1 VTLPRIG
8 VFDSGVGGLT
18 VLRAMAEQLPAHY
31 VYFGDTARLPYGTK
45 SAETVARYAIGATH
59 FLEAQNIDLLVIA
72 CNTATALAFPLIE
85 QAAHVPVVGVV
96 EPGAAMAAEVSKSR
110 AAIVIATEATVSSHA
125 YRDALQ
131 RQGVAAYE
139 KACPLFVPLVEEGWI
154 EHPVTEQVARIYLGE
169 ALQQAPEQADVLVL
183 ACTHYPL
190 IAPLLRRIAPAHMQI
205 VDSAESTARVVKK
218 MIMENPTLSPTT
230 GATGGAPA
238 QVLSSRAR
246 SEATSRGTSENPAAI
261 LSEAGSPLPASQR
274 SRRACPEPA
283 EGTPIT
289 GAISATEHRTFRFYV
304 TDSTDKFK
312 RLATRFLGRQV
323 DNVEHVDLGG

>member
-1 VTLPRIG
+1 MTLPRIG

-18 VLRAMAEQLPAHY
+18 VLKAMSEQLPAHY
-31 VYFGDTARLPYGTK
+31 LYFGDTARLPYGTK
-45 SAETVARYAIGATH
+45 SAETVARYAIGATR

-72 CNTATALAFPLIE
+72 CNTATALAFPRIKD
-85 QAAHVPVVGVV
+85 AAHVPVVGVV
-96 EPGAAMAAEVSKSR
+96 EPGAAMAAELSKSR

-131 RQGVAAYE
+131 RHGLTTHE

-154 EHPVTEQVARIYLGE
+154 EHPVTEQVARIYLAE
-169 ALQQAPEQADVLVL
+169 ALAQAPERADVLVL

-190 IAPLLRRIAPAHMQI
+190 IAPLLRRIVPEHMQI

-218 MIMENPTLSPTT
+218 IIEKDVICHPE
-230 GATGGAPA
+230 
-238 QVLSSRAR
+238 R
-246 SEATSRGTSENPAAI
+246 SEGASAA
-261 LSEAGSPLPASQR
+261 ER
-274 SRRACPEPA
+274 SRRTPMDAKVSPA
-283 EGTPIT
+283 
-289 GAISATEHRTFRFYV
+289 EHRTFRFYA

-323 DNVEHVDLGG
+323 DHVEHVDLGG

>member
-18 VLRAMAEQLPAHY
+18 VLKAMSEQLPAHY
-31 VYFGDTARLPYGTK
+31 LYFGDTARLPYGTK
-45 SAETVARYAIGATH
+45 SAETVARYAIGATR

-72 CNTATALAFPLIE
+72 CNTATALAFPRIKD
-85 QAAHVPVVGVV
+85 AAHVPVVGVV
-96 EPGAAMAAEVSKSR
+96 EPGAAMAAELSKSR

-131 RQGVAAYE
+131 RHGLTTHE

-154 EHPVTEQVARIYLGE
+154 EHPVTEQVARIYLAE
-169 ALQQAPEQADVLVL
+169 ALAQAPERADVLVL

-190 IAPLLRRIAPAHMQI
+190 IAPLLRRIVPEHMQI

-218 MIMENPTLSPTT
+218 IIEKDVICHPE
-230 GATGGAPA
+230 
-238 QVLSSRAR
+238 R
-246 SEATSRGTSENPAAI
+246 SEGASAA
-261 LSEAGSPLPASQR
+261 ER
-274 SRRACPEPA
+274 SRRTPMDAKVSPA
-283 EGTPIT
+283 
-289 GAISATEHRTFRFYV
+289 EHRTFRFYA

-323 DNVEHVDLGG
+323 DHVEHVDLGG